1 MRFSRKVK
9 TWLNASVRSV
19 LPSFG
24 RPKSPAEELSALE
37 KQLEAI
43 EREEKKLANML
54 KETRA
59 QAEAA
64 REAGDAATAAAKERL
79 ATKLSMQ
86 LDTQSVQAITLEE
99 NVAVLQQA
107 LRNAPPTEAASH
119 AEATLTD
126 AGAGAPSALSPPAA
140 TDEDISARK
149 SRLSE

>member
-9 TWLNASVRSV
+9 TWLNASVRSAIPV
-19 LPSFG
+19 FG

-37 KQLEAI
+37 KQLKAI
-43 EREEKKLANML
+43 EREEKKLADML

-59 QAEAA
+59 QAASA

-79 ATKLSMQ
+79 AAKLSAQ

-107 LRNAPPTEAASH
+107 LRKSSPAEALSVEAA
-119 AEATLTD
+119 LTD
-126 AGAGAPSALSPPAA
+126 ADADIDAPAASSPAA

-149 SRLSE
+149 SRLSD

>member
-19 LPSFG
+19 MPTFG
-24 RPKSPAEELSALE
+24 KPKSPAEELSALE
-37 KQLEAI
+37 KQLKAI
-43 EREEKKLANML
+43 EAEEKKLADML
-54 KETRA
+54 KKTRA

-64 REAGDAATAAAKERL
+64 RETGDAATAAAKERL
-79 ATKLSMQ
+79 AAKLSAQ

-107 LRNAPPTEAASH
+107 LRKAPPAEAASR
-119 AEATLTD
+119 AESTLTD
-126 AGAGAPSALSPPAA
+126 ADADAPAASPPAA

-149 SRLSE
+149 SRLSD